1 MKRTLIALG
10 VLLALVAPAAAQTC
24 LPHVRMTG
32 WLEVN
37 KGQARV
43 AAGITR
49 RGRLMEL
56 FSGDA
61 GWTLVIST
69 PAGRSCVIESGSDLA
84 VAPPVTGN
92 PT

>member
-49 RGRLMEL
+49 TGRLMEL
-56 FSGDA
+56 FSGDD

-69 PAGRSCVIESGSDLA
+69 PAGRACVLDAGRDL
-84 VAPPVTGN
+84 VIVPPVTGD